1 MSVTSHKIDF
11 RTLQNRVLEY
21 TLRKGFIKELNE
33 LDASIKWDFIL
44 TLGIRH
50 IIPRREL
57 VNVDETILQER
68 ELFLNWYLFER
79 EHTAGRTIGEIYLAS
94 PDFKK
99 DFNVPSSDF
108 REELRNLRK
117 PFWGIFVVS
126 GKEGGEEYFVRP
138 LGSDGELCIHDRST
152 SKKVNVGDAFYAVL
166 YSFQGRYYIGGKGIL
181 LIPKKTMRKYYKT
194 EALIDLLEKRFS
206 QFMKAKSGLA
216 ERTLREKEEMFSCL
230 IDYVSEKGY
239 AKLRRIEK
247 LNVDTWMKWAR
258 RRYMYFSGTRE
269 DAYRRAFRQFHK
281 HSLRG
286 AHVA

>member
-11 RTLQNRVLEY
+11 RILQNRVLEY
-21 TLRKGFIKELNE
+21 ALRKGFIKELNE
-33 LDASIKWDFIL
+33 LDAPIKWEFRL

-57 VNVDETILQER
+57 VNVDETVLQER
-68 ELFLNWYLFER
+68 ELFLNWCLFER
-79 EHTAGRTIGEIYLAS
+79 EHKADRTIGEIYLAS

-99 DFNVPSSDF
+99 DFNVPSSDL

-117 PFWGIFVVS
+117 PVWGIFVVS
-126 GKEGGEEYFVRP
+126 GREGGEEYFVRP
-138 LGSDGELCIHDRST
+138 LGSDGELCINDRST

-166 YSFQGRYYIGGKGIL
+166 YPFQGRYYIGGKGIL
-181 LIPKKTMRKYYKT
+181 LIPKKDMRKYYKT

-206 QFMKAKSGLA
+206 HFMETKSGLS

-239 AKLRRIEK
+239 AKLRQIEK
-247 LNVDTWMKWAR
+247 LNVDTWMRWAR

-269 DAYRRAFRQFHK
+269 DAYRRGFQQFHK
-281 HSLRG
+281 HFLRN
-286 AHVA
+286 AHVT

>member
-1 MSVTSHKIDF
+1 VSVTSPNIDF
-11 RTLQNRVLEY
+11 RTLQNRVLEHA
-21 TLRKGFIKELNE
+21 LRKGFIKESNG
-33 LDASIKWDFIL
+33 LDAPIKWEFIL

-50 IIPRREL
+50 IIPRREP
-57 VNVDETILQER
+57 VNVNETISLER

-79 EHTAGRTIGEIYLAS
+79 EYKDGGTIGEIYLAS

-117 PFWGIFVVS
+117 PVWNVFVVS
-126 GKEGGEEYFVRP
+126 GREGGEEYFVRP
-138 LGSDGELCIHDRST
+138 LRCDGELCIHDRST

-166 YSFQGRYYIGGKGIL
+166 YPFQGRYYIGGKGIL
-181 LIPKKTMRKYYKT
+181 LIPKKAMRKYYET

-206 QFMKAKSGLA
+206 QFMETRSGLSD
-216 ERTLREKEEMFSCL
+216 RTLREKEEMFSCL
-230 IDYVSEKGY
+230 IDYVSERGY
-239 AKLRRIEK
+239 AKLRQIEK
-247 LNVDTWMKWAR
+247 LNVDTWMRWAR

-269 DAYRRAFRQFHK
+269 DAHRTGFRQFHK
-281 HSLRG
+281 HFLRG

>member
-1 MSVTSHKIDF
+1 M
-11 RTLQNRVLEY
+11 
-21 TLRKGFIKELNE
+21 RKGFIKELNE
-33 LDASIKWDFIL
+33 LDAPIKWEFML

-50 IIPRREL
+50 IIPRREPL
-57 VNVDETILQER
+57 NVDETILQER

-79 EHTAGRTIGEIYLAS
+79 ERKDNRTIGQIYLAS

-99 DFNVPSSDF
+99 DFNAPSSDL

-117 PFWGIFVVS
+117 PVWSVFVVS
-126 GKEGGEEYFVRP
+126 GREGGGEYFVRS
-138 LGSDGELCIHDRST
+138 LASSRELCIHDRST

-166 YSFQGRYYIGGKGIL
+166 YPFQGRYYIGGKGIL
-181 LIPKKTMRKYYKT
+181 LIPKKAMGKYYKT

-206 QFMKAKSGLA
+206 QFMETKSGLS

-239 AKLRRIEK
+239 AKLRQIEK
-247 LNVDTWMKWAR
+247 LNVDMWMRWAR

-269 DAYRRAFRQFHK
+269 DAYRRGFQQFHK
-281 HSLRG
+281 LFLRN